1 MSWPSPPHLETYL
14 AKAGKKG
21 HVALDRK
28 PRLGIQTLDSTSL
41 QRNQQRPS
49 LTFFKGEEWR
59 RKKEKQNPK
68 CQRNFSAMK
77 FLHHL
82 ENI

>member
-14 AKAGKKG
+14 AKAGEKD
-21 HVALDRK
+21 HVALDGE
-28 PRLGIQTLDSTSL
+28 PRLGGQTLDDESL
-41 QRNQQRPS
+41 QQNQQRPS
-49 LTFFKGEEWR
+49 LTFFKGEEWIG
-59 RKKEKQNPK
+59 KKEKQNPK
-68 CQRNFSAMK
+68 CQRNFSGMK